1 MNENYKINIDDIL
14 YTEEVNTPT
23 DATSETTTETTTEA
37 NTVASPTD
45 AVSKEDI
52 NNINHNLEIIIFILF
67 CFLILKCKMI
77 IHKQFYKHTDEMK

>member
-14 YTEEVNTPT
+14 YSEEINTPT
-23 DATSETTTETTTEA
+23 DASTEENTESSTEA
-37 NTVASPTD
+37 VVASPTD

-52 NNINHNLEIIIFILF
+52 NTLNHNMEIIIFILF